1 MKLTRTE
8 INSNNRMKT
17 IVRNFTSMFRKF
29 VTASLLNLLGLSLAF
44 ASFFV
49 IMTQVN
55 YDLGYNK
62 SFTEHEKLFRL
73 TMKLGPGME
82 DYGVTLPRPLVEQMA
97 AASPHITGYGI
108 EECWTRFDQFLV
120 DNQEYSLDLLCGI
133 HDFMSVFKPTVIC
146 GDLKGLNQLPN
157 IVLQRS
163 EAMRIFGT
171 ANAVGKTLK
180 YKWVDGWIFNV
191 CAVIEDYP
199 ENNILHGVCFRG
211 TNECEG
217 DYHNWN
223 YQAYIRVDDTA
234 NLPNVITAMRQ
245 KAIELFKNDF
255 NMKTQQ
261 EEEALQ
267 VVLTPITD
275 THFAKDL
282 SKDSPNIKSVSRSSV
297 YLLIC
302 FSLLI
307 VVIAAVNFMNFTL
320 AETPLRIRSINTQK
334 VLGASTASLRGSLL
348 AEAVIISLLAFMVA
362 MAMVWLAYDLGLQ
375 ELVQGSILLQDNLWL
390 VGITLLISIVVGL
403 LAGAYPSYYVT
414 SFPPALVL
422 KGSFGLSPK
431 GRVLRTSLICLQ
443 FVVSFML
450 VIGVG
455 IMYLQSYLI
464 FHTDYGFDKDE
475 VMVVPTAPDT
485 RNHAD
490 AIDADLRKIPGIEG
504 ASLAQSVLGSNDSY
518 QTWGRGEGD
527 KHMTFTCIFVD
538 WRFLSVMGID
548 IVEGRNFRQT
558 DGDVYIFNES
568 AKKKYPWLA
577 VDKPIN
583 DEDMPVVGFC
593 EDIKYTTLRVDD
605 SQQPIAFVVPSRE
618 GYFKGDFWR
627 NHLLVRVAKGV
638 DKREA
643 KQKVLETVLK
653 YEHESKPDISDLR
666 YVDDVLEKSYHQER
680 LFTQQILLFSLLAIL
695 ISIIGVFG
703 LTMFESEYRR
713 KEIGI
718 RKVFGSS
725 TKEILM
731 MFWRRYLY
739 ILLGCFVVA
748 APIGYLVGQH
758 WLEGFAVRT
767 AISPLL
773 FLVSFLLITLITML
787 TVTYQSWKNAN
798 ENPINSIKTE

>member
-1 MKLTRTE
+1 
-8 INSNNRMKT
+8 MKT
-17 IVRNFTSMFRKF
+17 IIRNFTSIFRKF
-29 VTASLLNLLGLSLAF
+29 VTANLLNLLGLSLAF

-82 DYGVTLPRPLVEQMA
+82 DYGVTLPRPLVEQLA
-97 AASPHITGYGI
+97 AASPHIKGYGI
-108 EECWTRFDQFLV
+108 EQGWVLFDQFMV
-120 DNQEYSLDLLCGI
+120 DDQEYSLNLVYGI
-133 HDFMSVFKPTVIC
+133 NDFMSVFKPTVIC

-157 IVLQRS
+157 IVLPRS

-180 YKWVDGWIFNV
+180 YKWVDDWIFNV

-199 ENNILHGVCFRG
+199 ENNFLHGISFRG
-211 TNECEG
+211 INDNEG
-217 DYHNWN
+217 NYRNWN
-223 YQAYIRVDDTA
+223 YQAYIRVDDEA
-234 NLPNVITAMRQ
+234 NLPNVISAMRQ
-245 KAIELFKNDF
+245 KAVELFKDEL
-255 NMKTQQ
+255 NMTTPQ

-267 VVLTPITD
+267 VVLTPIAD

-334 VLGASTASLRGSLL
+334 VLGASTTSLRGSLL
-348 AEAVIISLLAFMVA
+348 AEAVIISLLAFA
-362 MAMVWLAYDLGLQ
+362 GAMVMVYVAHDLGLQ

-390 VGITLLISIVVGL
+390 AGVTLLISIVVGL

-504 ASLAQSVLGSNDSY
+504 ACLAQSILGSSDRY

-558 DGDVYIFNES
+558 DGDVYIFSES

-593 EDIKYTTLRVDD
+593 EDIKYATLRVDD
-605 SQQPIAFVVPSRE
+605 SQQPIAFLVPSRDGYYSKE
-618 GYFKGDFWR
+618 GFWR
-627 NHLLVRVAKGV
+627 NHLLVRVAKGM

-643 KQKVLETVLK
+643 KEKVLDVVLK

-666 YVDDVLEKSYHQER
+666 YVDDVLEESYRQER

-748 APIGYLVGQH
+748 APIGYLVGLH

-773 FLVSFLLITLITML
+773 FVVSFLLITLITML

-798 ENPINSIKTE
+798 ENPVNSIKTE

>member
-1 MKLTRTE
+1 
-8 INSNNRMKT
+8 
-17 IVRNFTSMFRKF
+17 MFRKF
-29 VTASLLNLLGLSLAF
+29 VSASLLNLLGLSLAF

-49 IMTQVN
+49 IMTQVS

-82 DYGVTLPRPLVEQMA
+82 DYGVTLPRPLVEQLA
-97 AASPHITGYGI
+97 AASPHVKGYGI
-108 EECWTRFDQFLV
+108 EEGWTRIDQFLV
-120 DNQEYSLDLLCGI
+120 DDQEYSLNLVYGI
-133 HDFMSVFKPTVIC
+133 NDFMSVFKPTVIC

-157 IVLQRS
+157 IVLPRS

-171 ANAVGKTLK
+171 ASAAGKTMK
-180 YKWVDGWIFNV
+180 YKWEDSWIYNV

-199 ENNILHGVCFRG
+199 ENNFLHGISFIG
-211 TNECEG
+211 INSNEG
-217 DYHNWN
+217 NYRNWN

-234 NLPNVITAMRQ
+234 NLPSVITAMRQ
-245 KAIELFKNDF
+245 KAVELFKNDL
-255 NMKTQQ
+255 NMTTQQ

-267 VVLTPITD
+267 VVLTPIAD

-307 VVIAAVNFMNFTL
+307 VLIAAVNFMNFTL

-348 AEAVIISLLAFMVA
+348 AEAVIISLLAFVGA
-362 MAMVWLAYDLGLQ
+362 MAMVYLAHDLGLQ

-504 ASLAQSVLGSNDSY
+504 ASLAQNVLGSNDRY

-527 KHMTFTCIFVD
+527 KHMTFACIFVD

-593 EDIKYTTLRVDD
+593 EDIKYTTLRIDD
-605 SQQPIAFVVPSRE
+605 SQLPIAFLVPSRDGYYSKE
-618 GYFKGDFWR
+618 GYWR
-627 NHLLVRVAKGV
+627 NYLLVRVAKGM

-643 KQKVLETVLK
+643 KEKVLDVVLK

-666 YVDDVLEKSYHQER
+666 YMDDELEKSYQQER

-731 MFWRRYLY
+731 MFWKRYLY

-748 APIGYLVGQH
+748 APIGYLLGQH

-773 FLVSFLLITLITML
+773 FVISFLLIALITML

-798 ENPINSIKTE
+798 ENPVNSIKTE

>member
-1 MKLTRTE
+1 MLKVFRNLWY
-8 INSNNRMKT
+8 M
-17 IVRNFTSMFRKF
+17 VRRFKSAY
-29 VTASLLNLLGLSLAF
+29 VLNLVGLSLAF

-62 SFTEHEKLFRL
+62 SFTEHENLFRL

-82 DYGVTLPRPLVEQMA
+82 DYGTTLPRPLAERL
-97 AASPHITGYGI
+97 AASSPHVKGYGVAQV
-108 EECWTRFDQFLV
+108 WTNFDQFLAEPSGKAERV
-120 DNQEYSLDLLCGI
+120 VGEREYSLNLIYGI
-133 HDFMSVFKPTVIC
+133 RDFVSVYKPAVIA
-146 GDLKGLNQLPN
+146 GDLKGLSQDFN
-157 IVLQRS
+157 IVLPRS

-171 ANAVGKTLK
+171 ADVAGKPLK
-180 YKWVDGWIFNV
+180 YKWNDHVYHI

-199 ENNILHGVCFRG
+199 ENNFLHGACFIG
-211 TNECEG
+211 ANWNDG
-217 DYHNWN
+217 NYQNWN
-223 YQAYIRVDDTA
+223 YEAYIRVDDAA
-234 NLPNVITAMRQ
+234 NLPSILTAMRQ
-245 KAIELFKNDF
+245 TAIELFKDNL
-255 NMKTQQ
+255 NMQTQQ

-267 VVLTPITD
+267 VVLTPVAD
-275 THFAKDL
+275 THFSQDL
-282 SKDSPNIKSVSRSSV
+282 GKNLPENKSVNRGSV

-307 VVIAAVNFMNFTL
+307 IIIAAVNFMNFTL
-320 AETPLRIRSINTQK
+320 AETPMRIRSINTQK
-334 VLGASTASLRGSLL
+334 VLGATTASLRGSLL
-348 AEAVIISLLAFMVA
+348 AEAVMISFAAFVL
-362 MAMVWLAYDLGLQ
+362 AMVLVYLAHNIGLQ
-375 ELVQGSILLQDNLWL
+375 ELVQGSILLQDHLWL
-390 VGITLLISIVVGL
+390 VGLTLLISTVVGL

-431 GRVLRTSLICLQ
+431 GRILRTILICLQ
-443 FVVSFML
+443 FMVSFIL
-450 VIGVG
+450 VISVG
-455 IMYLQSYLI
+455 IMYLQSYFI

-475 VMVVPTAPDT
+475 VMVVQTAPDT

-504 ASLAQSVLGSNDSY
+504 ASLAQSVLGCSDRY
-518 QTWGRGEGD
+518 QTWGRGKGD

-538 WRFLSVMGID
+538 WRFLDVMGID
-548 IVEGRNFRQT
+548 IVEGRNFRKD

-583 DEDMPVVGFC
+583 DVDMPVVGFC
-593 EDIKYTTLRVDD
+593 EDIKYSSLRVDD
-605 SQQPIAFVVPSRE
+605 SEQPIAFLVPSPK
-618 GYFKGDFWR
+618 GYYWLDGSWR
-627 NHLLVRVAKGV
+627 NVLMVRVAKGV

-653 YEHESKPDISDLR
+653 YEHGFEPDINDLR
-666 YVDDVLEKSYHQER
+666 YMDDELEKSYQQER
-680 LFTQQILLFSLLAIL
+680 LFTKQILLFSLLAIL

-731 MFWRRYLY
+731 MFNRRYLY
-739 ILLGCFVVA
+739 ILLACFSVA
-748 APIGYLVGQH
+748 APIGYLLGVH

-767 AISPLL
+767 TISPLL
-773 FLVSFLLITLITML
+773 FLVSFLLIALITML

-798 ENPINSIKTE
+798 DNPINSIKTE

>member
-1 MKLTRTE
+1 
-8 INSNNRMKT
+8 
-17 IVRNFTSMFRKF
+17 MFRKF
-29 VTASLLNLLGLSLAF
+29 VSASLLNLLGLSLAF

-82 DYGVTLPRPLVEQMA
+82 DYGVTLPRPLVEQLA

-108 EECWTRFDQFLV
+108 EQGWIIFDQYMV
-120 DNQEYSLDLLCGI
+120 DDQEYSLNLVYGI
-133 HDFMSVFKPTVIC
+133 HDFMSVFRPTVIC

-157 IVLQRS
+157 IVLPRS

-180 YKWVDGWIFNV
+180 YKWVEGWIFNV

-199 ENNILHGVCFRG
+199 ENNFLHGVSFRG
-211 TNECEG
+211 TNDNEG
-217 DYHNWN
+217 NYRNWN

-234 NLPNVITAMRQ
+234 NLPNVISAMRQ
-245 KAIELFKNDF
+245 KAIELFKDDF
-255 NMKTQQ
+255 NMTTPQ
-261 EEEALQ
+261 EEKALQ
-267 VVLTPITD
+267 VVLTPIAD

-307 VVIAAVNFMNFTL
+307 VLIAAVNFMNFTL

-334 VLGASTASLRGSLL
+334 VLGASTASLCGSLL
-348 AEAVIISLLAFMVA
+348 AEAVIISLLAFVVA
-362 MAMVWLAYDLGLQ
+362 MAMVYLAHDLGLQ

-390 VGITLLISIVVGL
+390 AGITLLISIVVGL

-431 GRVLRTSLICLQ
+431 GRILRTSLICLQ

-504 ASLAQSVLGSNDSY
+504 ACLAQSVLGSSDRY

-527 KHMTFTCIFVD
+527 KHMTFTCVFVD

-593 EDIKYTTLRVDD
+593 EDIKYSTLRVDD
-605 SQQPIAFVVPSRE
+605 SQQPIAFLVPSRD
-618 GYFKGDFWR
+618 GYFSQEGFWR

-643 KQKVLETVLK
+643 KEKVLETVLK
-653 YEHESKPDISDLR
+653 YEHDNELEVGDLR
-666 YVDDVLEKSYHQER
+666 YVDDVLEESYHQER

-773 FLVSFLLITLITML
+773 FVVSFLLITLITML

>member
-1 MKLTRTE
+1 
-8 INSNNRMKT
+8 MKT
-17 IVRNFTSMFRKF
+17 IIRNFTSMFRKF
-29 VTASLLNLLGLSLAF
+29 VSASLLNLLGLSLAF

-49 IMTQVN
+49 IMTQVS

-82 DYGVTLPRPLVEQMA
+82 DYGVTLPRPLVEQLA
-97 AASPHITGYGI
+97 AASQHIKGYGI
-108 EECWTRFDQFLV
+108 EEGWTRIDQFLV
-120 DNQEYSLDLLCGI
+120 DDQEYSLNLVYGI
-133 HDFMSVFKPTVIC
+133 NDFMSVFKPTVIC

-157 IVLQRS
+157 IVLPRS

-171 ANAVGKTLK
+171 VNAVGKTLK
-180 YKWVDGWIFNV
+180 YKWVEGWIFNV

-199 ENNILHGVCFRG
+199 ENNFLHGVSFRG
-211 TNECEG
+211 INDNEG
-217 DYHNWN
+217 NYRNWN

-245 KAIELFKNDF
+245 KAIELFKDDF
-255 NMKTQQ
+255 NMTTPQ
-261 EEEALQ
+261 EKEALQ
-267 VVLTPITD
+267 VVLTPIAD

-348 AEAVIISLLAFMVA
+348 AEAIIISLLAFVVA
-362 MAMVWLAYDLGLQ
+362 MAMVYVAHDLGLQ

-390 VGITLLISIVVGL
+390 AGVTLLISIVVGL

-504 ASLAQSVLGSNDSY
+504 ACLAQSVLGSSDRY

-527 KHMTFTCIFVD
+527 KHMTFTCVFVD

-593 EDIKYTTLRVDD
+593 EDIKYATLRVDD
-605 SQQPIAFVVPSRE
+605 SQQPIAFLVPSRDGYYSKE
-618 GYFKGDFWR
+618 GYWR
-627 NHLLVRVAKGV
+627 NYLLVRVAKGV

-643 KQKVLETVLK
+643 KEKVLETVLK
-653 YEHESKPDISDLR
+653 YEHENKPDISDLR
-666 YVDDVLEKSYHQER
+666 YVDDVLEKSYQQER

-731 MFWRRYLY
+731 MFWQRYLY

-748 APIGYLVGQH
+748 APIGYLLGQH

-773 FLVSFLLITLITML
+773 FVVSFLLIALITML

>member
-1 MKLTRTE
+1 
-8 INSNNRMKT
+8 MKT
-17 IVRNFTSMFRKF
+17 IIRNFTSMFRKF
-29 VTASLLNLLGLSLAF
+29 VTANLLNLLGLSLAF

-49 IMTQVN
+49 IMTQVY

-73 TMKLGPGME
+73 TIKLGPGME

-97 AASPHITGYGI
+97 AASPHIKGYGI
-108 EECWTRFDQFLV
+108 EEGWTRIDQFLV
-120 DNQEYSLDLLCGI
+120 GDQEYSLNLVYGI
-133 HDFMSVFKPTVIC
+133 NDFMSVFKPTVIC

-157 IVLQRS
+157 IVLPRS

-171 ANAVGKTLK
+171 VNAVGKTLK
-180 YKWVDGWIFNV
+180 YKWVEGWIFNV

-199 ENNILHGVCFRG
+199 ENNFLHGISFRG
-211 TNECEG
+211 TDENEG
-217 DYHNWN
+217 NYQNWN
-223 YQAYIRVDDTA
+223 YQAYVRVDDSA

-255 NMKTQQ
+255 NMKTKQE

-267 VVLTPITD
+267 VVLTPIAD

-282 SKDSPNIKSVSRSSV
+282 SKDSPDIKSVSRSSV

-348 AEAVIISLLAFMVA
+348 AEAVIISLLAFVVA
-362 MAMVWLAYDLGLQ
+362 MAMVYLAHDLGLQ
-375 ELVQGSILLQDNLWL
+375 KLVQGSILLQDNLWL
-390 VGITLLISIVVGL
+390 VGVTLLISIVVGL

-504 ASLAQSVLGSNDSY
+504 ASLAQSVLGSNDRY

-527 KHMTFTCIFVD
+527 KHMTFTCVFVD

-558 DGDVYIFNES
+558 DGDVYIFSES

-605 SQQPIAFVVPSRE
+605 SQQPIAFLVPSRE
-618 GYFKGDFWR
+618 SFFWNDGYWR
-627 NHLLVRVAKGV
+627 NHLLVRVAKGM

-643 KQKVLETVLK
+643 KEKVLKVILK
-653 YEHESKPDISDLR
+653 YEHENKPDISDLR
-666 YVDDVLEKSYHQER
+666 YVDDVLEKSYQQER

-731 MFWRRYLY
+731 MFWKRYLY

-748 APIGYLVGQH
+748 APIGYLLGQH

-767 AISPLL
+767 SVSPLL

>member
-1 MKLTRTE
+1 
-8 INSNNRMKT
+8 MKT
-17 IVRNFTSMFRKF
+17 IIRNFTSIFRKF
-29 VTASLLNLLGLSLAF
+29 ITASLLNMLGLSLAF

-49 IMTQVN
+49 IITQVN

-73 TMKLGPGME
+73 TLKLGPGME
-82 DYGVTLPRPLVEQMA
+82 DYGVTLPRPLVEQLA
-97 AASPHITGYGI
+97 AASPHIKGYGI
-108 EECWTRFDQFLV
+108 EQGWTNFDQYMV
-120 DNQEYSLDLLCGI
+120 DDKEYSLNQVFGI

-157 IVLQRS
+157 IVLPRS
-163 EAMRIFGT
+163 EAMRLFGT
-171 ANAVGKTLK
+171 VNAVGKTLK
-180 YKWVDGWIFNV
+180 YKWVEGWIFNV

-199 ENNILHGVCFRG
+199 ENNFLHGISFRG
-211 TNECEG
+211 LNDNEG
-217 DYHNWN
+217 NYQNWN
-223 YQAYIRVDDTA
+223 YQAYIRVDDSA

-245 KAIELFKNDF
+245 KAIEVFKNDL
-255 NMKTQQ
+255 NMTTPQ

-267 VVLTPITD
+267 VVLTPIAD

-307 VVIAAVNFMNFTL
+307 VLIAAVNFMNFTL

-348 AEAVIISLLAFMVA
+348 AEAVIISLLAFVGA
-362 MAMVWLAYDLGLQ
+362 MAMVYLAHDLGLQ
-375 ELVQGSILLQDNLWL
+375 KLVQGSILLQDNLWL

-431 GRVLRTSLICLQ
+431 GRVLRSSLICLQ

-455 IMYLQSYLI
+455 IMYQQSYLI

-504 ASLAQSVLGSNDSY
+504 ACLAQSVLGSSDRY

-527 KHMTFTCIFVD
+527 KHMTFTCVFVD

-593 EDIKYTTLRVDD
+593 EDIKYSTLRVDD
-605 SQQPIAFVVPSRE
+605 SQQPIAFLVPSRDGYYSKE
-618 GYFKGDFWR
+618 GFWR

-643 KQKVLETVLK
+643 KEKVLDVVLK

-666 YVDDVLEKSYHQER
+666 YVDDVLEESYRQER

-713 KEIGI
+713 KEIGV

-725 TKEILM
+725 TREILL
-731 MFWRRYLY
+731 MFNRRYLY
-739 ILLGCFVVA
+739 ILLGSFAVA
-748 APIGYLVGQH
+748 APLGYLVGQH

-773 FLVSFLLITLITML
+773 FVVSFLLITLITML

-798 ENPINSIKTE
+798 ENPVNSIKTE

>member
-1 MKLTRTE
+1 
-8 INSNNRMKT
+8 MKT
-17 IVRNFTSMFRKF
+17 IIRNFTSIFRKF
-29 VTASLLNLLGLSLAF
+29 ITASLLNMLGLSLAF

-49 IMTQVN
+49 IITQVN

-62 SFTEHEKLFRL
+62 SFTEHERLFRL
-73 TMKLGPGME
+73 TMELGSGME
-82 DYGVTLPRPLVEQMA
+82 DYGVTLPRPLVEQLA
-97 AASPHITGYGI
+97 AASPHIKGYGI
-108 EECWTRFDQFLV
+108 EQCWTNFDQFLV
-120 DNQEYSLDLLCGI
+120 GDQEYSLNLLYGI

-157 IVLQRS
+157 IVLPRS
-163 EAMRIFGT
+163 EAMRLFGT
-171 ANAVGKTLK
+171 VNAVGKTLK
-180 YKWVDGWIFNV
+180 YKWVDDWIFNV

-199 ENNILHGVCFRG
+199 ENNFLHGICFRG
-211 TNECEG
+211 TNDNEG
-217 DYHNWN
+217 NYHNWN
-223 YQAYIRVDDTA
+223 YQAYIRVDDSA
-234 NLPNVITAMRQ
+234 NLPNVITAMRK

-255 NMKTQQ
+255 NMKTKQ

-267 VVLTPITD
+267 VVLTPIAD

-348 AEAVIISLLAFMVA
+348 AEAVIISLLAFVGA
-362 MAMVWLAYDLGLQ
+362 MAMVYLAHDLGLQ
-375 ELVQGSILLQDNLWL
+375 KLVQGSILLQDNLWL
-390 VGITLLISIVVGL
+390 VGVTLLISIVVGL

-431 GRVLRTSLICLQ
+431 GRILRTSLICLQ

-504 ASLAQSVLGSNDSY
+504 ASLAQSVLGSSDRY

-527 KHMTFTCIFVD
+527 KHMTFTCVFVD

-558 DGDVYIFNES
+558 DGDVYIFSES

-605 SQQPIAFVVPSRE
+605 SQQPIAFVVPSRD

-643 KQKVLETVLK
+643 KEKVLDVVLK

-666 YVDDVLEKSYHQER
+666 YVDDVLEESYRQER

-725 TKEILM
+725 TREILL
-731 MFWRRYLY
+731 MFNRRYLY
-739 ILLGCFVVA
+739 ILLGCFAVA
-748 APIGYLVGQH
+748 APLGYLVGQH

-773 FLVSFLLITLITML
+773 FVVSFLLITLITML

-798 ENPINSIKTE
+798 ENPVNSIKTE

>member
-1 MKLTRTE
+1 
-8 INSNNRMKT
+8 MKT
-17 IVRNFTSMFRKF
+17 IIRNFTSIFRKF
-29 VTASLLNLLGLSLAF
+29 ITASLLNMLGLSLAF

-49 IMTQVN
+49 IITQVN

-62 SFTEHEKLFRL
+62 SFTEHERLFRL
-73 TMKLGPGME
+73 TMELGSGME
-82 DYGVTLPRPLVEQMA
+82 DYGVTLPRPLVEQLA
-97 AASPHITGYGI
+97 ATSPHIKGYGI
-108 EECWTRFDQFLV
+108 EEGWTRIDQFML
-120 DNQEYSLDLLCGI
+120 DDQEYSLNLVYGI
-133 HDFMSVFKPTVIC
+133 HDFMSVFKPTVIG
-146 GDLKGLNQLPN
+146 GDLKGLNSLGN
-157 IVLQRS
+157 IVLPRS

-171 ANAVGKTLK
+171 ANAAGKTMK
-180 YKWVDGWIFNV
+180 YKWEDGWLFNV

-199 ENNILHGVCFRG
+199 ENNFLHGISFIG
-211 TNECEG
+211 INSNEG
-217 DYHNWN
+217 NYQNWN
-223 YQAYIRVDDTA
+223 YQAYIRVDDVA

-245 KAIELFKNDF
+245 KAIELFKDEL
-255 NMKTQQ
+255 NMTTQQ

-267 VVLTPITD
+267 VVLTPIAD
-275 THFAKDL
+275 THFAKEL

-348 AEAVIISLLAFMVA
+348 AEAVIISLMAFVGA
-362 MAMVWLAYDLGLQ
+362 MAMVWLAHDLGLQ
-375 ELVQGSILLQDNLWL
+375 KLVQGSILLQDNLWL

-504 ASLAQSVLGSNDSY
+504 ACLAQSVLGSSDRY

-527 KHMTFTCIFVD
+527 KHMTFTCVFVD

-593 EDIKYTTLRVDD
+593 EDIKYSTLRVDD
-605 SQQPIAFVVPSRE
+605 SQQPIAFLVPSRDGYYSKE
-618 GYFKGDFWR
+618 GFWR

-643 KQKVLETVLK
+643 KEKVLDVVLK

-666 YVDDVLEKSYHQER
+666 YVDDVLEESYRQER

-713 KEIGI
+713 KEIGV

-725 TKEILM
+725 TREILL
-731 MFWRRYLY
+731 MFNRRYLY
-739 ILLGCFVVA
+739 ILLGCFAVA
-748 APIGYLVGQH
+748 APLGYLVGQH

-773 FLVSFLLITLITML
+773 FVVSFLLITLITML

-798 ENPINSIKTE
+798 ENPVNSIKTE

>member
-1 MKLTRTE
+1 
-8 INSNNRMKT
+8 
-17 IVRNFTSMFRKF
+17 MFRKF
-29 VTASLLNLLGLSLAF
+29 VSASLLNMLGLSLAF

-62 SFTEHEKLFRL
+62 SFAEHEKLFRL
-73 TMKLGPGME
+73 TLKLGPGME
-82 DYGVTLPRPLVEQMA
+82 DYGVTLPRPLVEQLA
-97 AASPHITGYGI
+97 AASPHIKGYGI
-108 EECWTRFDQFLV
+108 EEGWTRIDQFLAEPSGKAERMS
-120 DNQEYSLDLLCGI
+120 DDQEYSLNLVYGI
-133 HDFMSVFKPTVIC
+133 HDYMSVFKPTVIC

-157 IVLQRS
+157 IVLPRS

-180 YKWVDGWIFNV
+180 YKWVEGWIFNV

-199 ENNILHGVCFRG
+199 ENNFLHGVSFRG
-211 TNECEG
+211 TNENEG
-217 DYHNWN
+217 NYNNWN
-223 YQAYIRVDDTA
+223 YQAYIRVDDVA

-255 NMKTQQ
+255 NMTTQQ

-267 VVLTPITD
+267 VVLTPIAD

-282 SKDSPNIKSVSRSSV
+282 SKDSPDIKSVSRSSV

-307 VVIAAVNFMNFTL
+307 VLIAAVNFMNFTL

-348 AEAVIISLLAFMVA
+348 AEAVIISLLAFVVA
-362 MAMVWLAYDLGLQ
+362 MAMVYVAHDLGLQ
-375 ELVQGSILLQDNLWL
+375 ELVQGNILLQDNLWL
-390 VGITLLISIVVGL
+390 AGITLLISIVVGL
-403 LAGAYPSYYVT
+403 LAGAYPSFYVT

-431 GRVLRTSLICLQ
+431 GRILRTSLICLQ

-504 ASLAQSVLGSNDSY
+504 ASLAQSVLGSNDRY
-518 QTWGRGEGD
+518 QTWSRGEGD
-527 KHMTFTCIFVD
+527 KHITFTCIFVD

-558 DGDVYIFNES
+558 DGDVYIFSES

-605 SQQPIAFVVPSRE
+605 SQQPIAFVVPSRD
-618 GYFKGDFWR
+618 GYFNGDFWR

-653 YEHESKPDISDLR
+653 YEHENKPDINDLR
-666 YVDDVLEKSYHQER
+666 YMDDVLEKSYQQER

-731 MFWRRYLY
+731 MFWKRYLY
-739 ILLGCFVVA
+739 ILLDSFVVA

-773 FLVSFLLITLITML
+773 FVVSFLLITLITML

>member
-1 MKLTRTE
+1 
-8 INSNNRMKT
+8 
-17 IVRNFTSMFRKF
+17 MFRKF
-29 VTASLLNLLGLSLAF
+29 VSASLLNLLGLSLAF

-82 DYGVTLPRPLVEQMA
+82 DYGVTLPRPLVEQLA

-108 EECWTRFDQFLV
+108 EQGWIIFDQYMV
-120 DNQEYSLDLLCGI
+120 DDQEYSLNLVYGI
-133 HDFMSVFKPTVIC
+133 HDFMSVFRPTVIC

-157 IVLQRS
+157 IVLPRS

-180 YKWVDGWIFNV
+180 YKWVEDWIFNV

-199 ENNILHGVCFRG
+199 ENNFLHGVSFRG
-211 TNECEG
+211 TNDNEG
-217 DYHNWN
+217 NYRNWN

-234 NLPNVITAMRQ
+234 NLPNVISAMRQ
-245 KAIELFKNDF
+245 KAIELFKDDF
-255 NMKTQQ
+255 NMTTPQ
-261 EEEALQ
+261 EKEALQ
-267 VVLTPITD
+267 VVLTPIAD

-307 VVIAAVNFMNFTL
+307 VLIAAVNFMNFTL

-334 VLGASTASLRGSLL
+334 VLGASTASLCGSLL
-348 AEAVIISLLAFMVA
+348 AEAVIISLLAFVVA
-362 MAMVWLAYDLGLQ
+362 MAMVYLAHDLGLQ

-390 VGITLLISIVVGL
+390 AGVTLLISIVVGL

-504 ASLAQSVLGSNDSY
+504 ASLAQSVLGSSDRY

-527 KHMTFTCIFVD
+527 KHITFTCVFVD
-538 WRFLSVMGID
+538 WRFLSVMGIE

-593 EDIKYTTLRVDD
+593 EDIKYATLRVDD
-605 SQQPIAFVVPSRE
+605 SQQPIAFLVPSRD
-618 GYFKGDFWR
+618 GYYSKDGFWC
-627 NHLLVRVAKGV
+627 NVLLVRVAKGV

-643 KQKVLETVLK
+643 KEKVLETVLK
-653 YEHESKPDISDLR
+653 YEHDNELEVSDLR
-666 YVDDVLEKSYHQER
+666 YVDEELEESYHQER

-748 APIGYLVGQH
+748 APIGYLLGRH

-767 AISPLL
+767 TISPLL
-773 FLVSFLLITLITML
+773 FVVSFLLITLITML

>member
-1 MKLTRTE
+1 
-8 INSNNRMKT
+8 MKT
-17 IVRNFTSMFRKF
+17 IIRNFTSIFRKF
-29 VTASLLNLLGLSLAF
+29 VTANLLNLLGLSLAF

-49 IMTQVN
+49 IMTQIN

-62 SFTEHEKLFRL
+62 SFAERENLFRL

-82 DYGVTLPRPLVEQMA
+82 DYGVTLPRPLVEQLA
-97 AASPHITGYGI
+97 AASPHIKGYGI
-108 EECWTRFDQFLV
+108 EEGWTRIDQFMLG
-120 DNQEYSLDLLCGI
+120 DQEYSLNLVYGI
-133 HDFMSVFKPTVIC
+133 NDFMSVFKPTVIC

-157 IVLQRS
+157 IVLPRS

-171 ANAVGKTLK
+171 VNAVGKTLK
-180 YKWVDGWIFNV
+180 YKWVEDWIFNV

-199 ENNILHGVCFRG
+199 ENNFLHGVCFRG
-211 TNECEG
+211 TNDNEG
-217 DYHNWN
+217 NYHNWN
-223 YQAYIRVDDTA
+223 YQAYIRVDDSA
-234 NLPNVITAMRQ
+234 NLPNVITAMRK

-255 NMKTQQ
+255 NMKTKQ

-267 VVLTPITD
+267 VVLTPIAD

-348 AEAVIISLLAFMVA
+348 AEAVIISLLAFVGA
-362 MAMVWLAYDLGLQ
+362 MAMVYLAHDLGLQ
-375 ELVQGSILLQDNLWL
+375 KLVQGSILLQDNLWL
-390 VGITLLISIVVGL
+390 VGVTLLISIVVGL

-431 GRVLRTSLICLQ
+431 GRILRTSLICLQ

-504 ASLAQSVLGSNDSY
+504 ACLAQSVLGSNDRY

-605 SQQPIAFVVPSRE
+605 SQQPIAFVVPSRD

-643 KQKVLETVLK
+643 KEKVLDVVLK

-666 YVDDVLEKSYHQER
+666 YVDDVLEESYRQER

-731 MFWRRYLY
+731 MFWKRYLY

-748 APIGYLVGQH
+748 APIGYLLGQH

-773 FLVSFLLITLITML
+773 FVVSFLLITLITML
-787 TVTYQSWKNAN
+787 TVTYQSWKNAT
-798 ENPINSIKTE
+798 ENPVNSIKNE

>member
-1 MKLTRTE
+1 
-8 INSNNRMKT
+8 MKT

-267 VVLTPITD
+267 VVLTPIAD

-666 YVDDVLEKSYHQER
+666 YVDDVLEESYRQER

-713 KEIGI
+713 KEIGV

-725 TKEILM
+725 TREILL
-731 MFWRRYLY
+731 MFNRRYLY
-739 ILLGCFVVA
+739 ILLGCFAVA
-748 APIGYLVGQH
+748 APLGYLVGQH

-773 FLVSFLLITLITML
+773 FVVSFLLITLITML

-798 ENPINSIKTE
+798 ENPVNSIKTE

>member
-1 MKLTRTE
+1 
-8 INSNNRMKT
+8 MKT
-17 IVRNFTSMFRKF
+17 IIRNFTSMFRKF
-29 VTASLLNLLGLSLAF
+29 VTANLLNLLGLSLAF

-49 IMTQVN
+49 IMTQVY

-73 TMKLGPGME
+73 TLKLGPGME

-97 AASPHITGYGI
+97 AASPHIKGYGI
-108 EECWTRFDQFLV
+108 EEGWTRIDQFLV
-120 DNQEYSLDLLCGI
+120 GDQEYSLNLVYGI
-133 HDFMSVFKPTVIC
+133 NDFLSVFKPTVIC

-157 IVLQRS
+157 IVLPRS

-180 YKWVDGWIFNV
+180 YKWVDGRIFNV

-199 ENNILHGVCFRG
+199 ENNFLHGVCFRG
-211 TNECEG
+211 TNDNEG
-217 DYHNWN
+217 NYRNWN
-223 YQAYIRVDDTA
+223 YQAYIRVDDSA

-245 KAIELFKNDF
+245 KAIELFKDDF
-255 NMKTQQ
+255 NMTTQQ

-267 VVLTPITD
+267 VVLTPIAD

-282 SKDSPNIKSVSRSSV
+282 SKDSPDIKSVSRSSV

-348 AEAVIISLLAFMVA
+348 AEAVIISLLAFAGA
-362 MAMVWLAYDLGLQ
+362 MAMVYLAHDLGLQ
-375 ELVQGSILLQDNLWL
+375 KLVQGSILLQDNLWL

-431 GRVLRTSLICLQ
+431 GRILRTSLICLQ

-504 ASLAQSVLGSNDSY
+504 ASLAESVLGSNDRY

-527 KHMTFTCIFVD
+527 KHMTFTCVFVD

-558 DGDVYIFNES
+558 DGDVYIFSES

-583 DEDMPVVGFC
+583 DEDLPVVGFC

-605 SQQPIAFVVPSRE
+605 SQQPIAFLVPSRKSFFWND
-618 GYFKGDFWR
+618 GYWR

-643 KQKVLETVLK
+643 KEKVLDVVLK

-666 YVDDVLEKSYHQER
+666 YVDDVLEESYRQER

-731 MFWRRYLY
+731 MFWKRYLY

-748 APIGYLVGQH
+748 APIGYLLGQN
-758 WLEGFAVRT
+758 WLEGFADRT
-767 AISPLL
+767 SVSPLL

>member
-1 MKLTRTE
+1 
-8 INSNNRMKT
+8 MKT
-17 IVRNFTSMFRKF
+17 IIRNFTSMFRKF
-29 VTASLLNLLGLSLAF
+29 VSASLLNLLGLSLAF

-82 DYGVTLPRPLVEQMA
+82 DYGVTLPRPLVEQLA
-97 AASPHITGYGI
+97 AASPHVKGYGI
-108 EECWTRFDQFLV
+108 EEGWTRFDQFLV
-120 DNQEYSLDLLCGI
+120 GDQEYSLNLVYGI

-157 IVLQRS
+157 IVLPRS

-180 YKWVDGWIFNV
+180 YKWVEEWIFNV

-199 ENNILHGVCFRG
+199 ENNFLHGISFRG
-211 TNECEG
+211 TNENEG
-217 DYHNWN
+217 NYQNWN
-223 YQAYIRVDDTA
+223 YQAYVRVDDVA

-245 KAIELFKNDF
+245 KAIELFKDDF
-255 NMKTQQ
+255 NMKTKQ
-261 EEEALQ
+261 EKEALQ
-267 VVLTPITD
+267 VVLTPIAD

-307 VVIAAVNFMNFTL
+307 VIIAAVNFMNFTL

-348 AEAVIISLLAFMVA
+348 AEAVIISLLAFVGA
-362 MAMVWLAYDLGLQ
+362 MAMVYVAHDLGLQ

-390 VGITLLISIVVGL
+390 AGVTLLISIVVGL

-504 ASLAQSVLGSNDSY
+504 ASLAQSVLGSSDRY

-527 KHMTFTCIFVD
+527 KHMTFACIFVD

-558 DGDVYIFNES
+558 DGDVFIFNES

-583 DEDMPVVGFC
+583 DEDMPVIGFC
-593 EDIKYTTLRVDD
+593 EDIKYSTLRVDD
-605 SQQPIAFVVPSRE
+605 SQLPIAFFVPSRDGYYSKE
-618 GYFKGDFWR
+618 GYWR
-627 NHLLVRVAKGV
+627 NVLLVRVAKGM

-643 KQKVLETVLK
+643 KEKVLDVVLK

-666 YVDDVLEKSYHQER
+666 YMDDELEKSYHQER

-731 MFWRRYLY
+731 MFWQRYLY

-748 APIGYLVGQH
+748 APIGYLLGQH

-767 AISPLL
+767 SVSPLL

>member
-1 MKLTRTE
+1 MKS
-8 INSNNRMKT
+8 I
-17 IVRNFTSMFRKF
+17 IRNFTSIFRKF
-29 VTASLLNLLGLSLAF
+29 VTANVLNLLGLSMAF

-55 YDLGYNK
+55 YDLSYNK
-62 SFTEHEKLFRL
+62 SFTEHENLFRL
-73 TMKLGPGME
+73 TMELGHGME
-82 DYGVTLPRPLVEQMA
+82 DYGATLPRPLVEQLA
-97 AASPHITGYGI
+97 AASPHVTGYAVMQGWI
-108 EECWTRFDQFLV
+108 NYDQYMV
-120 DNQEYSLDLLCGI
+120 GDQEFSLNLKYGI
-133 HDFMSVFKPTVIC
+133 HDFLSVFKPTVIA
-146 GDLKGLNQLPN
+146 GDLKDLNQCN
-157 IVLQRS
+157 NGGIMVLSRS
-163 EAMRIFGT
+163 EAMRMFGT
-171 ANAVGKTLK
+171 TDVVGKTLK
-180 YKWVDGWIFNV
+180 YKWEDDAYINI

-199 ENNILHGVCFRG
+199 DNNFLHRACFIG
-211 TNECEG
+211 INSNEG
-217 DYHNWN
+217 NYNNWN
-223 YQAYIRVDDTA
+223 YEAYIRVDDVA
-234 NLPNVITAMRQ
+234 NLPMVQNALRQ
-245 KAIELFKNDF
+245 TAIELFKEDF
-255 NMKTQQ
+255 NLTDQK
-261 EEEALQ
+261 EADALQ
-267 VVLTPITD
+267 VVLTPVAD
-275 THFAKDL
+275 THFSQDL
-282 SKDSPNIKSVSRSSV
+282 SKNSPNSNSVNRSSV

-320 AETPLRIRSINTQK
+320 AETPMRIRSINTQK
-334 VLGASTASLRGSLL
+334 VLGATTASLRGSLL
-348 AEAVIISLLAFMVA
+348 AEAVFISLIAFVVA
-362 MAMVWLAYDLGLQ
+362 MAFVYLAHDLGLQ
-375 ELVQGSILLQDNLWL
+375 ELVQGSILLQDHLWL
-390 VGITLLISIVVGL
+390 VAITLLVSIVVGL

-431 GRVLRTSLICLQ
+431 GRVLRTILICLQ

-455 IMYLQSYLI
+455 IMYMQSYLI
-464 FHTDYGFDKDE
+464 YHTDYGFDKDE
-475 VMVVPTAPDT
+475 VMVVSTAPDT

-504 ASLAQSVLGSNDSY
+504 ASLAQNVLGSNDRY

-538 WRFLSVMGID
+538 WRFLQVMGID
-548 IVEGRNFRQT
+548 IVEGRNFRET

-577 VDKPIN
+577 IDKPIN
-583 DEDMPVVGFC
+583 DEDMPIVGFC
-593 EDIKYTTLRVDD
+593 KDIKYATLRVDD
-605 SQQPIAFVVPSRE
+605 SQLPIAFFVPRP
-618 GYFKGDFWR
+618 GNYYWNNNFWR
-627 NHLLVRVAKGV
+627 NKLMVHVAKDM

-643 KQKVLETVLK
+643 KQKVMEIVNK
-653 YEHESKPDISDLR
+653 YEKGQPLDISGLR
-666 YVDDVLEKSYHQER
+666 YVDEVLEESYHQEN
-680 LFTQQILLFSLLAIL
+680 LFTKQILLFSLLAIL

-703 LTMFESEYRR
+703 MTMFESEYRR

-731 MFWRRYLY
+731 MFNRRYLF

-748 APIGYLVGQH
+748 APIGYMVGVH
-758 WLEGFAVRT
+758 WLEDFAVRT
-767 AISPLL
+767 QISPLV
-773 FLVSFLLITLITML
+773 FLVAFLLIGLITML

>member
-1 MKLTRTE
+1 M
-8 INSNNRMKT
+8 
-17 IVRNFTSMFRKF
+17 VRRFKSAY
-29 VTASLLNLLGLSLAF
+29 VLNLLGLSLAF
-44 ASFFV
+44 ASFFI

-62 SFTEHEKLFRL
+62 SFTQHENLFRL
-73 TMKLGPGME
+73 TMELGAGME
-82 DYGVTLPRPLVEQMA
+82 DYGVTLPRPLVEQLA
-97 AASPHITGYGI
+97 AASPHVTGYGI
-108 EECWTRFDQFLV
+108 KQGWTNTDQFVV
-120 DNQEYSLDLLCGI
+120 DEQVYSLNLVYGI
-133 HDFMSVFKPTVIC
+133 NDFVSVFKPTVIG

-157 IVLQRS
+157 IVLPRS
-163 EAMRIFGT
+163 EAVRIFGT
-171 ANAVGKTLK
+171 ADAVGKTMK
-180 YKWVDGWIFNV
+180 YYWEEEWVFTV

-199 ENNILHGVCFRG
+199 ENNFLHGISFRG
-211 TNECEG
+211 INSNEG
-217 DYHNWN
+217 NYQNWN

-234 NLPNVITAMRQ
+234 NLPSVLTAMRQ
-245 KAIELFKNDF
+245 KAIKLFKEDL
-255 NMKTQQ
+255 NMKTQR
-261 EEEALQ
+261 EEDALQ
-267 VVLTPITD
+267 VILTPVAD
-275 THFAKDL
+275 THFSKSL
-282 SKDSPNIKSVSRSSV
+282 SKDSPDIKSVSRSSV

-307 VVIAAVNFMNFTL
+307 VVIAAVNFMNFSL
-320 AETPLRIRSINTQK
+320 AETPMRIRSINTQK
-334 VLGASTASLRGSLL
+334 VLGATTASLRGSLL
-348 AEAVIISLLAFMVA
+348 AGSVMISLTAFVLA
-362 MAMVWLAYDLGLQ
+362 MAMVYLAHNLGLQ
-375 ELVQGSILLQDNLWL
+375 ALVQGSILLQDHLWL
-390 VGITLLISIVVGL
+390 IGLTLIISLIVGL
-403 LAGAYPSYYVT
+403 LAGAYPAYYVT

-431 GRVLRTSLICLQ
+431 GRVLRTILICLQ

-455 IMYLQSYLI
+455 IMYLQSYFIL
-464 FHTDYGFDKDE
+464 HTDYGFDKDE

-504 ASLAQSVLGSNDSY
+504 ASLAQNVLGCSDRY

-527 KHMTFTCIFVD
+527 KHMTFACIFVD
-538 WRFLSVMGID
+538 WRFLDVMGID

-558 DGDVYIFNES
+558 DSDVYIFNES

-593 EDIKYTTLRVDD
+593 EDIKYATLRVDD
-605 SQQPIAFVVPSRE
+605 SQLPIAFMVPGPK
-618 GYFKGDFWR
+618 GYYWNDGFWR
-627 NHLLVRVAKGV
+627 NVLMVRVAKGV

-643 KQKVLETVLK
+643 RQKVLETVLK
-653 YEHESKPDISDLR
+653 YEHDNELTVNDLHYMDDRLEES
-666 YVDDVLEKSYHQER
+666 YQQER
-680 LFTQQILLFSLLAIL
+680 LFTKQILLFSLLAIL
-695 ISIIGVFG
+695 ISVIGVFG
-703 LTMFESEYRR
+703 MTMFESEYRR

-731 MFWRRYLY
+731 MFNRRYLY
-739 ILLGCFVVA
+739 ILLGCFAVA
-748 APIGYLVGQH
+748 APLGYLIGMH

-767 AISPLL
+767 AVSPLL
-773 FLVSFLLITLITML
+773 FAVSFLLVTLITML

>member
-1 MKLTRTE
+1 
-8 INSNNRMKT
+8 MKT
-17 IVRNFTSMFRKF
+17 IIRNFTSMFRKF
-29 VTASLLNLLGLSLAF
+29 VSASLLNLLGLSLAF

-97 AASPHITGYGI
+97 AASPHIKGYGI
-108 EECWTRFDQFLV
+108 EEGWTRIDQYMLG
-120 DNQEYSLDLLCGI
+120 DQEYSLNLVFGI

-157 IVLQRS
+157 IVLPRS

-180 YKWVDGWIFNV
+180 YKWVDDWIFNV

-199 ENNILHGVCFRG
+199 ENNFLHGICFRG
-211 TNECEG
+211 INDNEG
-217 DYHNWN
+217 NYNNWN
-223 YQAYIRVDDTA
+223 YQAYIRVDDSA
-234 NLPNVITAMRQ
+234 NLPSVITAMRQ
-245 KAIELFKNDF
+245 KAVEVFKNDL
-255 NMKTQQ
+255 NMTTQQ

-267 VVLTPITD
+267 VVLTPIAD

-348 AEAVIISLLAFMVA
+348 AEAVIISLLAFVGA
-362 MAMVWLAYDLGLQ
+362 MAMVYVAHDLGLQ
-375 ELVQGSILLQDNLWL
+375 KLVQGSILLQDNLWL
-390 VGITLLISIVVGL
+390 VGVTLLISIVVGL

-431 GRVLRTSLICLQ
+431 GRILRTSLICLQ

-504 ASLAQSVLGSNDSY
+504 ASLAQSVLGSNDRY

-527 KHMTFTCIFVD
+527 KHMTFTCVFVD

-548 IVEGRNFRQT
+548 IVEGRNFRRT

-593 EDIKYTTLRVDD
+593 EDIKYSTLRVDD
-605 SQQPIAFVVPSRE
+605 SQQPIAFLVPSRDGYYSKE
-618 GYFKGDFWR
+618 GYWR
-627 NHLLVRVAKGV
+627 NYLLVRVAKGV

-643 KQKVLETVLK
+643 KEKVLDVVLK

-666 YVDDVLEKSYHQER
+666 YVDDVLEESYQQER

-773 FLVSFLLITLITML
+773 FLVSFLLIALITML
-787 TVTYQSWKNAN
+787 TATYQSWKNAN
-798 ENPINSIKTE
+798 ENPVNSIKNE

>member
-1 MKLTRTE
+1 
-8 INSNNRMKT
+8 MKT
-17 IVRNFTSMFRKF
+17 IIRNFTSMFRKF
-29 VTASLLNLLGLSLAF
+29 VSASLLNLLGLSLAF

-82 DYGVTLPRPLVEQMA
+82 DYGVTLPRPLVEQLA
-97 AASPHITGYGI
+97 AASPHVKGYGI
-108 EECWTRFDQFLV
+108 EEGWTRIDQFLV
-120 DNQEYSLDLLCGI
+120 DDQEYSLNLVYGI
-133 HDFMSVFKPTVIC
+133 NDFMSVFKPTVIC

-157 IVLQRS
+157 IVLPRS

-180 YKWVDGWIFNV
+180 YKWVEEWIFNV

-199 ENNILHGVCFRG
+199 ENNFLHGISFRG
-211 TNECEG
+211 TNENEG
-217 DYHNWN
+217 NYQNWN
-223 YQAYIRVDDTA
+223 YQAYVRVDDVA

-245 KAIELFKNDF
+245 KAIELFKDDF
-255 NMKTQQ
+255 NMKTKQ
-261 EEEALQ
+261 EKEALQ
-267 VVLTPITD
+267 VVLTPIAD

-307 VVIAAVNFMNFTL
+307 VIIAAVNFMNFTL

-348 AEAVIISLLAFMVA
+348 AEAVIISLLAFVGA
-362 MAMVWLAYDLGLQ
+362 MAMVYVAHDLGLQ

-390 VGITLLISIVVGL
+390 AGVTLLISIVVGL

-455 IMYLQSYLI
+455 VMYLQSYLI

-504 ASLAQSVLGSNDSY
+504 ASLAQSVLGSSDRY

-527 KHMTFTCIFVD
+527 KHMTFACIFVD

-558 DGDVYIFNES
+558 DGDVFIFNES

-583 DEDMPVVGFC
+583 DEDMPVIGFC
-593 EDIKYTTLRVDD
+593 EDIKYSTLRVDD
-605 SQQPIAFVVPSRE
+605 SQLPIAFFVPSRDGYYSKE
-618 GYFKGDFWR
+618 GYWR
-627 NHLLVRVAKGV
+627 NVLLVRVAKGM

-643 KQKVLETVLK
+643 KEKVLDVVLK

-666 YVDDVLEKSYHQER
+666 YMDDVLEESYRQER

-731 MFWRRYLY
+731 MFWQRYLY

-748 APIGYLVGQH
+748 APIGYLLGQH

-773 FLVSFLLITLITML
+773 FLVSFLLITLITLL

>member
-1 MKLTRTE
+1 
-8 INSNNRMKT
+8 
-17 IVRNFTSMFRKF
+17 MFRKF
-29 VTASLLNLLGLSLAF
+29 VTANLLNLLGLSLAF

-82 DYGVTLPRPLVEQMA
+82 DYGVTLPRPLVEQLA
-97 AASPHITGYGI
+97 ATSPHIKGYGI
-108 EECWTRFDQFLV
+108 EEGWTRIDQFML
-120 DNQEYSLDLLCGI
+120 DDQEYSLNLVYGI
-133 HDFMSVFKPTVIC
+133 NDFMSVFKPTVIG
-146 GDLKGLNQLPN
+146 GDLKGMNQLGN
-157 IVLQRS
+157 IVLPRS

-171 ANAVGKTLK
+171 ANAAGKTLK
-180 YKWVDGWIFNV
+180 YKWEDSWIYNV

-199 ENNILHGVCFRG
+199 ENNFMHGISFIG
-211 TNECEG
+211 INSNEG
-217 DYHNWN
+217 NYQNWN
-223 YQAYIRVDDTA
+223 YQAYIRVDDAA
-234 NLPNVITAMRQ
+234 NQPNVVTAMRQ

-267 VVLTPITD
+267 VVLTPIAD
-275 THFAKDL
+275 THFAKEL

-334 VLGASTASLRGSLL
+334 VLGASTAGLRGSLL
-348 AEAVIISLLAFMVA
+348 AEAVIISLLAFVGA
-362 MAMVWLAYDLGLQ
+362 MAMVYLAHDLGLQ

-390 VGITLLISIVVGL
+390 VGVTLLISIVVGL

-431 GRVLRTSLICLQ
+431 GRILRTSLICLQ

-504 ASLAQSVLGSNDSY
+504 ACLAQSVLGSSDRY

-593 EDIKYTTLRVDD
+593 EDIKYATLRVDD
-605 SQQPIAFVVPSRE
+605 SQQPIAFLVPSRDGYYSKE
-618 GYFKGDFWR
+618 GFWR
-627 NHLLVRVAKGV
+627 NYLLVRVAKGV

-643 KQKVLETVLK
+643 KEKVLETVLK
-653 YEHESKPDISDLR
+653 YEHDNELEVSDLR
-666 YVDDVLEKSYHQER
+666 YVDDVLEKSYQQER

-773 FLVSFLLITLITML
+773 FVVSFLLITLITML
-787 TVTYQSWKNAN
+787 TVTYQSWKNAS